1 MSMINI
7 DKLHKKKEQKE
18 SEKKKVYEVILKKC
32 HHRIKTVAGMD
43 NNGSF
48 CFYVI
53 PNYIYGVPLYDLKS
67 CVIYVVV
74 ALIKNGFEVKYTH
87 PNLLYISWLGKSNP
101 KPKAITYQNTFN
113 NSIQSNKTKSTDSY
127 KPSKNLIYDTSSL
140 DLFRRK
146 SDKFLK

>member
-7 DKLHKKKEQKE
+7 DLLHKKTQEKEN
-18 SEKKKVYEVILKKC
+18 EKKKTYEIILKKC
-32 HHRIKTVAGMD
+32 HHRIKTVANMD
-43 NNGSF
+43 NNGCF

-53 PNYIYGVPLYDLKS
+53 PNYLYGVPLYDLKS

-74 ALIKNGFEVKYTH
+74 ALIKNGFDVKYTH

-101 KPKAITYQNTFN
+101 KPKAIEYPKPKTFN
-113 NSIQSNKTKSTDSY
+113 KPRSTDSY
-127 KPSKNLIYDTSSL
+127 TPSKNLIYDPSSL
-140 DLFRRK
+140 DMFRRK

>member
-67 CVIYVVV
+67 CIIYVVV
-74 ALIKNGFEVKYTH
+74 ALIKNGFDVKYTH

-101 KPKAITYQNTFN
+101 KPKAIEYPKPFN
-113 NSIQSNKTKSTDSY
+113 KPIDKPRTTDSY
-127 KPSKNLIYDTSSL
+127 RPSKNLIYDTSSL